1 MRRLL
6 KKSLL
11 NGLIRTFLTI
21 LFAVFSRL
29 KPYGAAR
36 KDLKENVKVKKPIKY
51 FNTSVINDEKE
62 EKTEINEESERV
74 EEESSSSSEESDD
87 VEEEDENGE
96 EQETDEDEEK
106 TSEIDEPNEIVVEPI
121 GYNKKCSD
129 ELKPES
135 SKNKIFRLK
144 TVFLFVLLIISYV
157 CLNNYLIMFIYYKSA
172 KVSTIVV
179 KSTSSSFI
187 WFSWLN
193 FNRNRPDFDLD
204 NNSDDKLKTL
214 IDPLDIEFI
223 ANKAHFYD
231 NRQRIVLSDSYFDED
246 KYHFELI
253 FRVLIF
259 SVRFKF

>member
-51 FNTSVINDEKE
+51 FNTNDEKE
-62 EKTEINEESERV
+62 EKTEVVNEESETAV
-74 EEESSSSSEESDD
+74 EEESSSEESDD
-87 VEEEDENGE
+87 VEEEEDENDE

-106 TSEIDEPNEIVVEPI
+106 TSEIDEPTEIVVEPI
-121 GYNKKCSD
+121 GYNKKGSD
-129 ELKPES
+129 DLKPES
-135 SKNKIFRLK
+135 SRNKIFRLK

-172 KVSTIVV
+172 KVSTTVV

-231 NRQRIVLSDSYFDED
+231 NRQRVVLSDSYFDE
-246 KYHFELI
+246 EM
-253 FRVLIF
+253 
-259 SVRFKF
+259 

>member
-51 FNTSVINDEKE
+51 YNTSVMINDEKE
-62 EKTEINEESERV
+62 EKTEVNEEPETL
-74 EEESSSSSEESDD
+74 EEESSSEESDD
-87 VEEEDENGE
+87 VEEEEDENDE

-121 GYNKKCSD
+121 GYNKKGSD

-172 KVSTIVV
+172 KVSTTVV

-204 NNSDDKLKTL
+204 NNSDEKSKTL

-231 NRQRIVLSDSYFDED
+231 NRQRIVLSDSYFDEE
-246 KYHFELI
+246 K
-253 FRVLIF
+253 
-259 SVRFKF
+259 

>member
-51 FNTSVINDEKE
+51 YNTSVINDEKE
-62 EKTEINEESERV
+62 EKTEVNEESETL
-74 EEESSSSSEESDD
+74 EESSSEESDD
-87 VEEEDENGE
+87 IEEEEDENE

-121 GYNKKCSD
+121 AYNKKGSD
-129 ELKPES
+129 DPKPES

-172 KVSTIVV
+172 KVSTTVV

-231 NRQRIVLSDSYFDED
+231 NRQRVVLSDSYFDED
-246 KYHFELI
+246 K
-253 FRVLIF
+253 
-259 SVRFKF
+259 